1 MLMYAGHAHRQGD
14 LFSNQSF
21 LSRGRSA
28 FKGLKGVENVYTQHT
43 PHMGE
48 TIDLLLKGRLKDT
61 THPYVDGAASATGSI
76 NRERDRPQDIIIF
89 FVGGTTYEEAR
100 YVAQL
105 NASTPGVRIVL
116 GGTTVHNTQR

>member
-1 MLMYAGHAHRQGD
+1 LYAGHNNRQGD

-61 THPYVDGAASATGSI
+61 THPFVDGTAVPQTGV
-76 NRERDRPQDIIIF
+76 NRERPQDIIVF

-116 GGTTVHNTQR
+116 GGTTVHNTHR